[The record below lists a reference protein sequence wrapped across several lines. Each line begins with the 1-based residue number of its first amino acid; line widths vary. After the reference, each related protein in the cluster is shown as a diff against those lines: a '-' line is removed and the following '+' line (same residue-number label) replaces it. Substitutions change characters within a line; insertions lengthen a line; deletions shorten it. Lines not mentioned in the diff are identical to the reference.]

1 MRNSVLQENY
11 SLDIFILKT
20 TIFNINMHLKKIF
33 NLITDFRN
41 RTSFYSLKGI
51 IEWDKSYATDK
62 ERVLALEQNKKS
74 GIPLLL
80 DYS

>member
-51 IEWDKSYATDK
+51 IEWDNYEKSFF
-62 ERVLALEQNKKS
+62 
-74 GIPLLL
+74 
-80 DYS
+80 